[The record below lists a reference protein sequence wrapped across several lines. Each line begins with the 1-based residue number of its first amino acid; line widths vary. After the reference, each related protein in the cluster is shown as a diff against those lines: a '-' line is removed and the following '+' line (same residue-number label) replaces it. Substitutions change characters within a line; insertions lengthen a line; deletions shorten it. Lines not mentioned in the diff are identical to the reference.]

1 MCSTSSFQVKIIFIF
16 FNKCGFAVGL
26 KTLQMMERGRI
37 PNKEKREQS
46 GTVRQ
51 VVLVV
56 EIFYSLVLALV
67 SNSPAHR
74 VLLIKT

>member
-1 MCSTSSFQVKIIFIF
+1 MCSTSSSQVKSIIFF
-16 FNKCGFAVGL
+16 SKSGFAIGL
-26 KTLQMMERGRI
+26 KTLQMMERGRN

-46 GTVRQ
+46 GIIRQ
-51 VVLVV
+51 IVLVIK
-56 EIFYSLVLALV
+56 IFYSLVLALV